1 MLQEQRG
8 DFVEIDHF
16 SHCSPPYRMTE
27 GIRHAV
33 GREGIPAAERIHINH
48 GEPPKRGAAC
58 ERSLLP
64 TKDQRKREEWTDTH
78 AGRVLPEQRVGR
90 GLLNRKQCGL
100 VGPLCSRNPH
110 DETVVVRRAQ

>member
-16 SHCSPPYRMTE
+16 SHCSPPYRRTE
-27 GIRHAV
+27 GIRHVV
-33 GREGIPAAERIHINH
+33 GREGIPDAEPIHINH

-64 TKDQRKREEWTDTH
+64 TVDQRKREEWTDTH
-78 AGRVLPEQRVGR
+78 VGPVLPE
-90 GLLNRKQCGL
+90 
-100 VGPLCSRNPH
+100 
-110 DETVVVRRAQ
+110 RAP